1 MKTSKKKSLASLANI
16 VTKDKHSIPCL
27 NLDYISE
34 ECNLDA
40 HTIKSWDVLQ
50 SEYREVPDDE
60 VWRVDAIKEL
70 LEIRNGELTLGNGQF
85 SKNDISDMIDLL
97 ATT

>member
-1 MKTSKKKSLASLANI
+1 M
-16 VTKDKHSIPCL
+16 
-27 NLDYISE
+27 
-34 ECNLDA
+34 
-40 HTIKSWDVLQ
+40 LQ
-50 SEYREVPDDE
+50 SEYHEVPDDE